1 MTTLRKKIPKKYPP
15 SNRGPDAPR
24 TSRRAADGVV
34 GISGGSAWGGRRST
48 CQSSRASRHLAHLLR
63 TSRSRRRPR
72 PQAPPHPAR
81 RARARA
87 RAQAQ
92 AQARFALGSWSGVRH
107 RDAVAAAARPRQ
119 HEQKPMLHAE
129 ARHLAP
135 APAPGPVPVPP
146 CPAPPRRGLPRPAR
160 AGTPGHRALMLAAS
174 RAQMNRSPRR
184 ILYNPSVPI
193 SRKMAMEARTRS

>member
-1 MTTLRKKIPKKYPP
+1 MT
-15 SNRGPDAPR
+15 PDAPR

-48 CQSSRASRHLAHLLR
+48 CRSSRAARHLAHLLR

-92 AQARFALGSWSGVRH
+92 ARFALGSWSGVRH

-119 HEQKPMLHAE
+119 HEQELMLHAE

-135 APAPGPVPVPP
+135 APAPGRPVPVPVPP

-184 ILYNPSVPI
+184 IIYNPSVPI